1 MRVGRGAKIVAAQ
14 RFETTAHVVAEF
26 IVASEAPLYDLARL
40 LIRAG
45 DDIQTLAVRRSSAP
59 AGPTLTVRSSPA
71 QPGPPSLF
79 VKYAHARG
87 GGVGD
92 LGGRRE
98 PRRSSRGGM
107 KKIRDS
113 RRDRSRGRIFMGLA
127 TPNFGKNF
135 GDAWPHRTP
144 SLYS

>member
-71 QPGPPSLF
+71 QPGPPLS
-79 VKYAHARG
+79 VRQ
-87 GGVGD
+87 V
-92 LGGRRE
+92 
-98 PRRSSRGGM
+98 
-107 KKIRDS
+107 
-113 RRDRSRGRIFMGLA
+113 
-127 TPNFGKNF
+127 
-135 GDAWPHRTP
+135 RTR
-144 SLYS
+144 